1 MSLADRLRDLHRD
14 CNPSC
19 LVSRCEKEGCDLPL
33 GASGNLICI
42 DADRCGA
49 FASNQKR
56 PDYVLLETTEPQWI
70 VVEMKSH
77 TVKPG
82 DIQGK
87 FEESARVLAD
97 DARFAVNQVRRL
109 VPVVLHK
116 GAYRQDLLTLQNTR
130 IPFKGERYQIRIARC
145 GTPISQ
151 ILRTPTHRRT
161 G

>member
-1 MSLADRLRDLHRD
+1 MSLADHLRDLHRD

-33 GASGNLICI
+33 GSLENLICI

-56 PDYVLLETTEPQWI
+56 PDYVLLETTEPRWI

-82 DIQGK
+82 DIQEK
-87 FEESARVLAD
+87 FEKSARVLAD

-109 VPVVLHK
+109 IPIMLHK
-116 GAYRQDLLTLQNTR
+116 GAYRQDLLKLQNTCILFR
-130 IPFKGERYQIRIARC
+130 GQRYQIRVARC

-151 ILRTPTHRRT
+151 ILRHFHL
-161 G
+161 